1 MTPAIETPRLFLA
14 PYRASMVGYRHI
26 GWLNSKEGMKY
37 SEQRHHVHTLETQHE
52 YLNKFPVHSHVW
64 LIIARADLTRL
75 LPERH
80 IGTITAHIN
89 PFNKTADMGIL
100 IGEPIFRERGYATE
114 AWREVMDFLWA
125 SDIEKI
131 EAGMM
136 VTNEPM
142 VAICRKVGM
151 TMEGSRPNHF
161 LVGNERIALIQ
172 FGAWREP

>member
-14 PYRASMVGYRHI
+14 PYRASMVVHRHI

-52 YLNKFPVHSHVW
+52 YLNRFPVHSHIW
-64 LIIARADLTRL
+64 LIIARDPQA
-75 LPERH
+75 H
-80 IGTITAHIN
+80 IGTITAHID
-89 PFNKTADMGIL
+89 PFNKTANMGVM
-100 IGEPIFRERGYATE
+100 IGEPSYRGKGYATE

-136 VTNEPM
+136 MTNGPM
-142 VAICRKVGM
+142 VAVCTKAGM
-151 TMEGSRPNHF
+151 IIEGYQSRHF
-161 LVGNERIALIQ
+161 LVDNKRILLAH
-172 FGAWREP
+172 FGAWRRP